1 MLAMD
6 RPRILVV
13 DDDSA
18 VRNLLG
24 GYFEDQG
31 YRVLYAGT
39 AARALGM
46 VEGYQPH
53 VVLLDLNMP
62 GAVHGGAV
70 VKAISEVAA
79 VIIITGEVD
88 LDIARRT
95 LLDGAM
101 DFVSKPF
108 NFARRQMIV
117 DAALAFGRRETA

>member
-6 RPRILVV
+6 RRRILVV
-13 DDDSA
+13 DDDPA
-18 VRNLLG
+18 IRDLLG
-24 GYFEDQG
+24 SYFEDQS

-62 GAVHGGAV
+62 GAVHGGA

-108 NFARRQMIV
+108 NFARLQMIV